1 LRAQGSLTEHD
12 VSVPMSVEGNAPII
26 SLTFRKSD
34 GSVRTARFIFDSGG
48 GAIIL
53 DEELATD
60 IGLKP
65 EGAAITDEGQQY
77 KSVEVP
83 VASIGGMPLDLRTSN
98 AFVHLGVA
106 SFTNRDKVEGLLPGK
121 ALEHYQVILDY
132 PRQELSIAAPGSLP
146 HRGERLPC
154 PYIASS
160 VHPRV
165 DASIDGASYGFLLDT
180 GTQITLIRQD
190 ILQRWSKEHPDWPH
204 STGAVGPANEG
215 ADPNLFLLRIPIF
228 QLGSFTVTN
237 VVAASRPDDTYSATS
252 YETPAAIVGALG
264 GNVLS
269 QFRVEIDYPGRDC
282 FLEHSGRE
290 QVNDFDTVGLV
301 LDTNPKGQLVVRAV
315 SSTASTVTRQNILPG
330 DIILRIVGSSGTPY
344 TLLEATQALSG
355 VVGER
360 KHLRILRHGRPKS
373 VTVVV
378 SRIL

>member
-1 LRAQGSLTEHD
+1 
-12 VSVPMSVEGNAPII
+12 MSVEGNAPII

-360 KHLRILRHGRPKS
+360 KHLRILRHGRSKS